1 MKITSKG
8 EYAAKAVLYLALKD
22 PEIVTIQEIAEQHNI
37 PLKYLEH
44 ILVMLKNAGVLRSR
58 RGIHGGY
65 QLGRPP
71 EHITLGEVLRIVDG
85 DFAGGRCPEGDG
97 PAAIMTPGY
106 VCPELNSCG
115 LQMVWNEVRHAVENI
130 LDHTSFDDIRKRTLA
145 SMARKSDFVRY
156 EV

>member
-44 ILVMLKNAGVLRSR
+44 ILCTLKHAGVLRSR

-71 EHITLGEVLRIVDG
+71 TDITLGEVLRIVDG
-85 DFAGGRCPEGDG
+85 DFAGGRCPEGAD
-97 PAAIMTPGY
+97 PAVMTSGY

-115 LQMVWNEVRHAVENI
+115 LQMVWNEVRHAVESI
-130 LDHTSFDDIRKRTLA
+130 LDHTTFDDIRKRTLS
-145 SMARKSDFVRY
+145 SMTRKSDFMRY

>member
-44 ILVMLKNAGVLRSR
+44 ILVTLKNAGVLRSR

-65 QLGRPP
+65 QLGRAPAQ
-71 EHITLGEVLRIVDG
+71 ITLGEVLRIVDG
-85 DFAGGRCPEGDG
+85 DFAGGRCPEADG
-97 PAAIMTPGY
+97 LSGATSPAVMTPGY
-106 VCPELNSCG
+106 VCPEMNSCG
-115 LQMVWNEVRHAVENI
+115 LQMVWNDV
-130 LDHTSFDDIRKRTLA
+130 
-145 SMARKSDFVRY
+145 
-156 EV
+156 